1 MAAHY
6 HAVVWIDHREAR
18 IFHFNAAESDR
29 ISVHADR
36 PASHLHHKAGVIGSG
51 HAPEDQEFFERIAAA
66 IGDAGIVLITGPANA
81 KTELLKH
88 IERCAPELR
97 TRIAAV
103 ETVDHPSDGKLHDH
117 ARRYY
122 RADHQ
127 APKRSTR

>member
-103 ETVDHPSDGKLHDH
+103 ETVDHPSDRQLVDH
-117 ARRYY
+117 ARRYFQ
-122 RADHQ
+122 ADHQ
-127 APKRSTR
+127 APLRTGR

>member
-51 HAPEDQEFFERIAAA
+51 HAPEDQEFFERFAA
-66 IGDAGIVLITGPANA
+66 GFGVAGLVLITGQANA
-81 KTELLKH
+81 
-88 IERCAPELR
+88 
-97 TRIAAV
+97 
-103 ETVDHPSDGKLHDH
+103 
-117 ARRYY
+117 
-122 RADHQ
+122 
-127 APKRSTR
+127 